1 MTGPELEE
9 VAQIITTALITHRA
23 HRTDSRL
30 ARATHIIHS
39 LENEGWIM
47 IKEGSND

>member
-9 VAQIITTALITHRA
+9 VAQIITTALITHRGA
-23 HRTDSRL
+23 GRL
-30 ARATHIIHS
+30 SRATHIIHS